1 MASVKSLPQN
11 LKPYFW
17 DYSFSKLSLN
27 KDRELIIRRVLS
39 NGSWETVLWLRK
51 KIGDE
56 NLRQWLMAHQGRGLS
71 PRQLRFWGLV
81 LDLPD
86 RQVNDWVNSANEHPW
101 GRR

>member
-1 MASVKSLPQN
+1 MASIKPLPKN

-27 KDRELIIRRVLS
+27 KDRDLIIRRVLS

-56 NLRQWLMAHQGRGLS
+56 NLKKWLLAHQGRGLS
-71 PRQLRFWGLV
+71 PRQLRYWELI

-86 RQVNDWVNSANEHPW
+86 RQVNNWVNFANQHPW